1 MQYYPKDKDPRLDE
15 RSARFHA
22 RVLKEDLAT
31 LPFVLDTCNRDIN
44 IARASTYVTWDH
56 DKEMWAEVDHLMMN
70 FYVQARTSETRDEL
84 EDKIN
89 RGVVEL
95 LKGPRYYEQAK
106 VYCMIDMHYP
116 EDESIYDIVKVP
128 PKDRKK
134 AGWGISGSEGDIV
147 YHVTLH
153 VQECNNTD
161 LTIYDNV
168 DRGDFF
174 DLNGNNLESP
184 MADLERIVN
193 GR

>member
-1 MQYYPKDKDPRLDE
+1 MQFYPKDKDPRLDE

-44 IARASTYVTWDH
+44 VARATNYVTWDH
-56 DKEMWAEVDHLMMN
+56 DKEMWCEVDHLMMN
-70 FYVQARTSETRDEL
+70 FYIKAKTSETRQEL

-116 EDESIYDIVKVP
+116 EDESIYDLVKKP
-128 PKDRKK
+128 KKDRN
-134 AGWGISGSEGDIV
+134 AHSISGQEGDVV

-153 VQECNNTD
+153 VQECNRTD
-161 LTIYDNV
+161 LTIYDNSN
-168 DRGDFF
+168 RGDFF
-174 DLNGNNLESP
+174 DLSGNNLESP

>member
-1 MQYYPKDKDPRLDE
+1 MQFYPKDQDPRLDE

-44 IARASTYVTWDH
+44 VARASTYVTWDY
-56 DKEMWAEVDHLMMN
+56 DKEKWCEVDHLMMN
-70 FYVQARTSETRDEL
+70 FYIKAKTSETRDEL

-106 VYCMIDMHYP
+106 VYCMIDMDYP
-116 EDESIYDIVKVP
+116 EDESIYDIVKIP
-128 PKDRKK
+128 KKDRKK
-134 AGWGISGSEGDIV
+134 AGWCVSGNEGDIT

-153 VQECNNTD
+153 VQECNSTD
-161 LTIYDNV
+161 LAIYDNK
-168 DRGDFF
+168 DRGDYF
-174 DLNGNNLESP
+174 DLSGNNLESP
-184 MADLERIVN
+184 MADLERIV
-193 GR
+193 GA

>member
-1 MQYYPKDKDPRLDE
+1 MEFYPKDQDPRLDE

-31 LPFVLDTCNRDIN
+31 LPFVLNTTNRDIN
-44 IARASTYVTWDH
+44 VARATNYVSWDH
-56 DKEMWAEVDHLMMN
+56 DKEMWCEVDHLMMN
-70 FYVQARTSETRDEL
+70 FYIQARTSETREEL

-128 PKDRKK
+128 KKKRKK
-134 AGWGISGSEGDIV
+134 AGWGISGEEGDIV

-153 VQECNNTD
+153 VQECNSTD
-161 LTIYDNV
+161 LAVYDEKN
-168 DRGDFF
+168 RGDFF
-174 DLNGNNLESP
+174 DLSGNNLESP

-193 GR
+193 GN

>member
-1 MQYYPKDKDPRLDE
+1 MEFYPKDKNPMLDE

-44 IARASTYVTWDH
+44 VARATNYVTWDH
-56 DKEMWAEVDHLMMN
+56 DEEKWCEVDHLMMT
-70 FYVQARTSETRDEL
+70 FYIKAKTSETRQEL

-116 EDESIYDIVKVP
+116 EDESIYDLVKKP
-128 PKDRKK
+128 KKDRN
-134 AGWGISGSEGDIV
+134 AHSISGQEGDIV

-153 VQECNNTD
+153 VQECNRTD
-161 LTIYDNV
+161 LTIYDNSN
-168 DRGDFF
+168 RGDFF
-174 DLNGNNLESP
+174 DLSGNNLESP

-193 GR
+193 GG

>member
-1 MQYYPKDKDPRLDE
+1 MEFYPKDKNPMLDE

-31 LPFVLDTCNRDIN
+31 LPFVLNTCNRDIN
-44 IARASTYVTWDH
+44 VARATNYVTWDH
-56 DKEMWAEVDHLMMN
+56 DEEKWCEVDHLMMT
-70 FYVQARTSETRDEL
+70 FYIKAKTSETRQEL

-116 EDESIYDIVKVP
+116 EDESIYDLVKKP
-128 PKDRKK
+128 KKDRN
-134 AGWGISGSEGDIV
+134 AHSISGQEGDIV

-153 VQECNNTD
+153 VQECNRTD
-161 LTIYDNV
+161 LTIYDNSN
-168 DRGDFF
+168 RGDFF
-174 DLNGNNLESP
+174 DLSGNNLESP

-193 GR
+193 GG

>member
-1 MQYYPKDKDPRLDE
+1 MEFYPKDKDPRLDE

-44 IARASTYVTWDH
+44 VARASTYVTWDH
-56 DKEMWAEVDHLMMN
+56 DKEMWCEVDHLMMN
-70 FYVQARTSETRDEL
+70 FYIKAKTSETRQEL

-116 EDESIYDIVKVP
+116 EDESIYDLVKKP
-128 PKDRKK
+128 KKDRN
-134 AGWGISGSEGDIV
+134 AHSISGQEGDVV

-153 VQECNNTD
+153 VQECNPTD
-161 LTIYDNV
+161 LTIYDNSN
-168 DRGDFF
+168 RGDFF
-174 DLNGNNLESP
+174 DLSGNNLESP

-193 GR
+193 GG

>member
-1 MQYYPKDKDPRLDE
+1 MEFYPKDKDPRLDE

-44 IARASTYVTWDH
+44 VARATNYVTWDH
-56 DKEMWAEVDHLMMN
+56 DKEMWCEVDHLMMN
-70 FYVQARTSETRDEL
+70 FYIKARTSETREEL

-116 EDESIYDIVKVP
+116 EDESIYDLVKKP
-128 PKDRKK
+128 KKDRN
-134 AGWGISGSEGDIV
+134 AHSISGQEGDIV

-153 VQECNNTD
+153 VQECNRTD
-161 LTIYDNV
+161 LTIYDNSN
-168 DRGDFF
+168 RGDFF
-174 DLNGNNLESP
+174 DLSGNNLESP

>member
-1 MQYYPKDKDPRLDE
+1 MEFYPKDKDPRLDE

-31 LPFVLDTCNRDIN
+31 LPFVLNTCNRDIN
-44 IARASTYVTWDH
+44 VARASTYVTWDH
-56 DKEMWAEVDHLMMN
+56 DKEMWCEVDHLMMT
-70 FYVQARTSETRDEL
+70 FYIKAKTSETRQEL

-116 EDESIYDIVKVP
+116 EDESIYDLVKKP
-128 PKDRKK
+128 KKDRN
-134 AGWGISGSEGDIV
+134 AHSISGQEGDVV

-153 VQECNNTD
+153 VQECNPTD
-161 LTIYDNV
+161 LTIYDNSN
-168 DRGDFF
+168 RGDFF
-174 DLNGNNLESP
+174 DLSGNNLESP

-193 GR
+193 GG

>member
-1 MQYYPKDKDPRLDE
+1 MQFYPKDQDPRLDE

-44 IARASTYVTWDH
+44 VARATNYVTWDY
-56 DKEMWAEVDHLMMN
+56 DKEKWCEVDHLMMN
-70 FYVQARTSETRDEL
+70 FYIQARTSETREEL

-106 VYCMIDMHYP
+106 VYCMIDMNYP

-128 PKDRKK
+128 KKDRKR
-134 AGWGISGSEGDIV
+134 AGWSISGKEGDIV

-153 VQECNNTD
+153 VQECNPTD
-161 LTIYDNV
+161 LAIHDEPN
-168 DRGDFF
+168 RGDFF
-174 DLNGNNLESP
+174 DLSGNNLESP
-184 MADLERIVN
+184 MADLERILT
-193 GR
+193 

>member
-1 MQYYPKDKDPRLDE
+1 MEFYPKDKDPRLDE

-44 IARASTYVTWDH
+44 VARATTYVTWDH
-56 DKEMWAEVDHLMMN
+56 DKEMWCEVDHLMMN
-70 FYVQARTSETRDEL
+70 FYIKAKTSETREEL

-116 EDESIYDIVKVP
+116 EDESIYDLVKKP
-128 PKDRKK
+128 KKDRN
-134 AGWGISGSEGDIV
+134 AHSISGQEGDVV

-153 VQECNNTD
+153 VQECNRTD
-161 LTIYDNV
+161 LTIYDNSN
-168 DRGDFF
+168 RGDFF
-174 DLNGNNLESP
+174 DLSGNNLESP

-193 GR
+193 GG

>member
-1 MQYYPKDKDPRLDE
+1 MEFYPKDKNPMLDE

-44 IARASTYVTWDH
+44 IARATNYVTWDH
-56 DKEMWAEVDHLMMN
+56 DEEKWCEVDHLMMT
-70 FYVQARTSETRDEL
+70 FYIKAKTSETRQEL

-116 EDESIYDIVKVP
+116 EDESIYDLVKKP
-128 PKDRKK
+128 KKDRN
-134 AGWGISGSEGDIV
+134 AHSISGQEGDIV

-153 VQECNNTD
+153 VQECNRTD
-161 LTIYDNV
+161 LTIYDNSN
-168 DRGDFF
+168 RGDFF
-174 DLNGNNLESP
+174 DLSGNNLESP

-193 GR
+193 GN

>member
-1 MQYYPKDKDPRLDE
+1 MEFYPKDKNPMLDE
-15 RSARFHA
+15 RTARFHG

-31 LPFVLDTCNRDIN
+31 LPFVLNTCNRDIN
-44 IARASTYVTWDH
+44 IARATNYVTWDH
-56 DKEMWAEVDHLMMN
+56 DEEKWCEVDHLMMT
-70 FYVQARTSETRDEL
+70 FYIKAKTSETRQEL

-116 EDESIYDIVKVP
+116 EDESIYDLVKKP
-128 PKDRKK
+128 KKDRN
-134 AGWGISGSEGDIV
+134 AHSISGQEGDIV

-153 VQECNNTD
+153 VQECYRTD
-161 LTIYDNV
+161 LTIYDNSN
-168 DRGDFF
+168 RGDFF
-174 DLNGNNLESP
+174 DLSGNNLESP

-193 GR
+193 GG

>member
-1 MQYYPKDKDPRLDE
+1 MEFYPKDKDPRLDE

-44 IARASTYVTWDH
+44 VARASTYVTWDH
-56 DKEMWAEVDHLMMN
+56 DKEMWCEVDHLMMT
-70 FYVQARTSETRDEL
+70 FYIKAKTSETRQEL

-116 EDESIYDIVKVP
+116 EDESIYDLVKKP
-128 PKDRKK
+128 KKDRN
-134 AGWGISGSEGDIV
+134 AHSISGQEGDVV

-153 VQECNNTD
+153 VQECNPTD
-161 LTIYDNV
+161 LTIYDNSN
-168 DRGDFF
+168 RGDFF
-174 DLNGNNLESP
+174 DLSGNNLESP

>member
-1 MQYYPKDKDPRLDE
+1 MEFYPKDKNPMLDE

-31 LPFVLDTCNRDIN
+31 LPFVLNTCNRDIN
-44 IARASTYVTWDH
+44 IARATNYVTWDH
-56 DKEMWAEVDHLMMN
+56 DKEKWCEVDHLMMN
-70 FYVQARTSETRDEL
+70 FYIKAKTSETRQEL

-116 EDESIYDIVKVP
+116 EDESIYDLVKKP
-128 PKDRKK
+128 KKDRNPHS
-134 AGWGISGSEGDIV
+134 ISGQEGDIV

-153 VQECNNTD
+153 VQECNRTD
-161 LTIYDNV
+161 LTIYDNSN
-168 DRGDFF
+168 RGDFF
-174 DLNGNNLESP
+174 DLSGNNLESP

-193 GR
+193 GN

>member
-1 MQYYPKDKDPRLDE
+1 MLDE
-15 RSARFHA
+15 RTARFHG

-31 LPFVLDTCNRDIN
+31 LPFVLNTCNRDIN
-44 IARASTYVTWDH
+44 VARATNYVTWDH
-56 DKEMWAEVDHLMMN
+56 DEEMWCEVDHLMMT
-70 FYVQARTSETRDEL
+70 FYIKAKTSETRQEL

-116 EDESIYDIVKVP
+116 EDESIYDLVKKP
-128 PKDRKK
+128 KKDRN
-134 AGWGISGSEGDIV
+134 AHSISGQEGDVV

-153 VQECNNTD
+153 VQECNRTD
-161 LTIYDNV
+161 LTIYDNSN
-168 DRGDFF
+168 RGDFF
-174 DLNGNNLESP
+174 DLSGNNLESP

-193 GR
+193 GG

>member
-1 MQYYPKDKDPRLDE
+1 MEFYPKDKNPMLDE

-56 DKEMWAEVDHLMMN
+56 DKEMWCEVDHLMMT
-70 FYVQARTSETRDEL
+70 FYIKAKTSETRQEL

-116 EDESIYDIVKVP
+116 EDESIYDLVKKP
-128 PKDRKK
+128 KKDRN
-134 AGWGISGSEGDIV
+134 AHSISGQEGDVV

-153 VQECNNTD
+153 VQECNRTD
-161 LTIYDNV
+161 LTIYDNSN
-168 DRGDFF
+168 RGDFF
-174 DLNGNNLESP
+174 DLSGNNLESP

>member
-1 MQYYPKDKDPRLDE
+1 MQFYPKDQDPRLDE

-44 IARASTYVTWDH
+44 VARATNYVTWDY
-56 DKEMWAEVDHLMMN
+56 DKEKWCEVDHLMMN
-70 FYVQARTSETRDEL
+70 FYIQARTSETREEL

-106 VYCMIDMHYP
+106 VYCMIDMNYP

-128 PKDRKK
+128 KKDRKR
-134 AGWGISGSEGDIV
+134 AGWSISGKEGDIV

-153 VQECNNTD
+153 VQECNPTD
-161 LTIYDNV
+161 LAIHDEPN
-168 DRGDFF
+168 RGDFF
-174 DLNGNNLESP
+174 DLSGNNLESP

-193 GR
+193 GG

>member
-1 MQYYPKDKDPRLDE
+1 MQFYPKDQDPRLDE

-44 IARASTYVTWDH
+44 VARATNYVTWDY
-56 DKEMWAEVDHLMMN
+56 DKEKWCEVDHLMMN
-70 FYVQARTSETRDEL
+70 FYIQARTSETREEL

-106 VYCMIDMHYP
+106 VYCLIDMNYP

-128 PKDRKK
+128 KKKRKK
-134 AGWGISGSEGDIV
+134 AGWSISGNEGDIV

-153 VQECNNTD
+153 VQECNPTD
-161 LTIYDNV
+161 LAIYDEK

-174 DLNGNNLESP
+174 DLSGNNLESP
-184 MADLERIVN
+184 MKDLERIIA
-193 GR
+193 